1 MQRPN
6 QINTSTVESF
16 FESIKDKDI
25 ESYNDYW
32 GELKPQSESAA
43 FKRYLFAFMSV
54 HTTWKNNCK
63 GYNAIKRFS
72 RWTLE
77 KGEQLQLWNYD
88 SDKLFNSIE
97 ATRVGMQNNRTN
109 YIGTFNDNFWNDTDD
124 YLHRSDSEGWTEW
137 RDRLSKKI
145 LGLGKAKTSFAIE
158 MLYPTEAKV
167 VCLDTHLFQVYG
179 LNQTKDVK
187 KYETIEA
194 DWIERSEKRGLAPYM
209 ARCLYWDKNQ
219 NRKNSRYWSKVL
231 EA

>member
-1 MQRPN
+1 M
-6 QINTSTVESF
+6 ITTTKVESF
-16 FESIKDKDI
+16 FESIRDKDI

-32 GELKPQSESAA
+32 GELKPQSDNAS
-43 FKRYLFAFMSV
+43 FRRYLFAFMSV
-54 HTTWKNNCK
+54 HTSWKNNCK
-63 GYNAIKRFS
+63 GYNAIKQFTN
-72 RWTLE
+72 WTLE
-77 KGEQLQLWNYD
+77 KGEQLQLWNYN
-88 SDKLFNSIE
+88 SDDLFRRIE

-109 YIGTFNDNFWNDTDD
+109 YIGLFSDTFWDNPSD
-124 YLHRSDSEGWTEW
+124 YLARNSNESWAEW
-137 RDRLSKKI
+137 RDRLAKKI

-167 VCLDTHLFQVYG
+167 VCMDTHLFQIYG

-194 DWIERSEKRGLAPYM
+194 DWIERSETRGLAPYM

-219 NRKNSRYWSKVL
+219 KRKNSRYWSKVL